1 MQLVG
6 WPDATVRHII
16 VCADE
21 DGACLA
27 HEERHRVEG
36 AFHR

>member
-1 MQLVG
+1 
-6 WPDATVRHII
+6 VRHVI

-21 DGACLA
+21 DPACLA
-27 HEERHRVEG
+27 HEERHRLEG

>member
-1 MQLVG
+1 
-6 WPDATVRHII
+6 VRHII
-16 VCADE
+16 VCPEE
-21 DGACLA
+21 DAACLA